1 MEITGNTVQHVE
13 CTGLERV
20 VFVNLCVY
28 FCICKDISEEKLILR
43 AHDKDV
49 GGDRYLAELIGF
61 SDANYSPIATSTSS
75 AMIAVVCRY
84 YKNET
89 ACCCMISIYLL

>member
-1 MEITGNTVQHVE
+1 MH
-13 CTGLERV
+13 RV
-20 VFVNLCVY
+20 GEGSFCKFVSVY
-28 FCICKDISEEKLILR
+28 FCLCKDISEEKLR
-43 AHDKDV
+43 VHDKDV

-61 SDANYSPIATSTSS
+61 SDANYSPIATNASS